1 MPSLL
6 EKQHEKLN
14 EQPVGE
20 CQEWDLPSGDSDT
33 ELADPDLS
41 VTAICGA
48 NCETFQLAGQTVA
61 SSRSFLG
68 PILNIEPDATALVNG
83 SEAEEDYRLQKNDQ
97 LEFVKK
103 AGEKG
108 VK

>member
-1 MPSLL
+1 MPSLI
-6 EKQHEKLN
+6 EKQPEKVKI
-14 EQPVGE
+14 QDSGK
-20 CQEWDLPSGDSDT
+20 WDFPTDDSIASHSAEYDM
-33 ELADPDLS
+33 S

-48 NCETFQLAGQTVA
+48 NCETFQLAGQTV
-61 SSRSFLG
+61 SNTRNFLG

-83 SEAEEDYRLQKNDQ
+83 SEAEESYRLQKNNR

-108 VK
+108 FE